1 MSSTA
6 NQKKLTTKL
15 AVTGMLTALAV
26 ALQFIEFSI
35 PIVPSFIKFDL
46 SDLPELI
53 CTFALGPVWGL
64 AVCFLKNLIHMPF
77 GSTAGV
83 GELANFVLGAAFVLP
98 AGFIYQRR
106 KTRKNALIACAVGAL
121 TMAAVSFPLNYFAIY
136 PLYTLLGFPMEAI
149 VGMYKTILPSADEL
163 WKCLL
168 IFNVPF
174 TLAKG
179 VICSILS
186 LIIYKPI
193 SKLIVKLDGAMGKS
207 RSKA

>member
-106 KTRKNALIACAVGAL
+106 KTRKNALIACAVGVLA
-121 TMAAVSFPLNYFAIY
+121 MAAVSFPLNYFAIY
-136 PLYTLLGFPMEAI
+136 PLYTLLGFPMERI
-149 VGMYKTILPSADEL
+149 IGMYKMILPSADEL

-179 VICSILS
+179 VICSVLT